1 MHNILLSTC
10 RYIASEALT
19 HLKQIKI
26 FFFNYCIPIR
36 LSSTIHWPINL
47 QHKVEMDPKL
57 HIQLPSIWWE
67 YQWYLSKISVHSCHP
82 PWTTCDSLNKGVC
95 QSTRL
100 CANLFQKALLL
111 FSVICLCRTP
121 DVTANCMCVN
131 LPCQFKTYNI
141 PFSHLWCYTFLFRNL
156 IKEIEIYGLNCIK
169 SWRLLY
175 RLSY

>member
-1 MHNILLSTC
+1 MIPFKNFCPFTPSSVDYLSPLPFTLTFLIPCQYPTC
-10 RYIASEALT
+10 FQLNTQSNLT
-19 HLKQIKI
+19 DLTAPDTTRNTLFTTGQNGGSRNNLWV
-26 FFFNYCIPIR
+26 FFFA
-36 LSSTIHWPINL
+36 S
-47 QHKVEMDPKL
+47 
-57 HIQLPSIWWE
+57 
-67 YQWYLSKISVHSCHP
+67 
-82 PWTTCDSLNKGVC
+82 DSLNKGVC